1 MTMTDIIIRLT
12 DSARE
17 NPSDCVLVK
26 IDGLATF
33 KDSTGAGDCDAT
45 QFETLADA
53 EAALNQWAESLDA
66 EDNLSDLRE
75 SGMITFE
82 NLDTPHHH

>member
-1 MTMTDIIIRLT
+1 MRHADIIIRFT

-17 NPSDCVLVK
+17 NSSNCVLVK

-33 KDSTGAGDCDAT
+33 KAT
-45 QFETLADA
+45 RDWNATAFATLADA
-53 EAALNQWAESLDA
+53 EAALNEWAMLMDA

-75 SGMITFE
+75 SGMITIE
-82 NLDTPHHH
+82 TLDREGA